1 MSIHSISFQHT
12 LSLSIFG
19 CLSFC
24 SLLMMSRAAVL
35 LHAPEEDAAAEE
47 CCTSNSSSS
56 IGRNSDVSSE
66 RSMEEG
72 ENEVESAYHGPLHA
86 METLEEV
93 LPIRYTTAHDF
104 FFFFIVSL
112 IKRTTLS
119 YDVRFRSFTFICMI
133 LVSFS
138 FC

>member
-1 MSIHSISFQHT
+1 
-12 LSLSIFG
+12 
-19 CLSFC
+19 
-24 SLLMMSRAAVL
+24 MSRAAVL
-35 LHAPEEDAAAEE
+35 LHAQEEEEEE
-47 CCTSNSSSS
+47 CSTSTSSS

-93 LPIRYTTAHDF
+93 LPIRYTTTILVIF
-104 FFFFIVSL
+104 FFLYLSL

-119 YDVRFRSFTFICMI
+119 YV
-133 LVSFS
+133 VSSLLFA
-138 FC
+138 